1 MTAAVAGFA
10 PNDRMAPVGVLVRIV
25 LVIARMLPVGV
36 RSDSEEDEEAS
47 GRDESFKIH
56 QC

>member
-1 MTAAVAGFA
+1 
-10 PNDRMAPVGVLVRIV
+10 MAPVGVLVRIV
-25 LVIARMLPVGV
+25 LVIARKLPVGV
-36 RSDSEEDEEAS
+36 SSGSDEGEKAS

>member
-1 MTAAVAGFA
+1 
-10 PNDRMAPVGVLVRIV
+10 MAPVGVLVRIV
-25 LVIARMLPVGV
+25 LVIARMLPVEVYSG
-36 RSDSEEDEEAS
+36 SDEAEEAS